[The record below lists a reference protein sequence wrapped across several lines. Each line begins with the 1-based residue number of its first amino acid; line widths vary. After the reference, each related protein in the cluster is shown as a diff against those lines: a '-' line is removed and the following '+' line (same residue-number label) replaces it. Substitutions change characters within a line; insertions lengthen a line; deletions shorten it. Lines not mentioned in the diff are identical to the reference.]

1 MFYAR
6 GSHFEIST
14 NQSARQPSSIITGA
28 DTGVHSGA
36 HGWSAK
42 VYRYV
47 LLIEFEVRT
56 LGQRPSFSTRI

>member
-6 GSHFEIST
+6 GSHFEISI

-47 LLIEFEVRT
+47 LLSEFEVCT
-56 LGQRPSFSTRI
+56 LG

>member
-1 MFYAR
+1 MHEGAILKSQPIR
-6 GSHFEIST
+6 
-14 NQSARQPSSIITGA
+14 ARQRSSIITGA

-56 LGQRPSFSTRI
+56 LG